1 MRQDPRLTR
10 LTELADLIRD
20 QRLEALRQANLR
32 RQATEALI
40 AGLEAPPAQDIPP
53 LVAARAELAYQVW
66 AERRRQDLA
75 RQLAQ
80 NIEACRMAQA
90 EAKLA
95 FGRSQVLGRLKDKT

>member
-53 LVAARAELAYQVW
+53 WSPRGPNWPIRSGPNGAGRIWRANWPRTSRPAAWHRPRPSWPLAGHRFW
-66 AERRRQDLA
+66 
-75 RQLAQ
+75 
-80 NIEACRMAQA
+80 
-90 EAKLA
+90 
-95 FGRSQVLGRLKDKT
+95 GG